1 MKDQV
6 FRTEYFVMAAE
17 DKPSK
22 GADIGQRLAKE
33 GVNLL
38 ALLAFPTEGGR
49 TQVDLVPEH
58 PEQLIKAARKLG
70 YTLSEPKTVFLIQG
84 TDRAGALADILG
96 RLGSASINVTAT
108 CGAAGGGNR
117 YGGLL
122 WVKPA
127 DVEAASRALGA
138 VSMAAHHA

>member
-17 DKPSK
+17 DKPGK

-38 ALLAFPTEGGR
+38 AMLAFPSEGR
-49 TQVDLVPEH
+49 IQVDLVPEH
-58 PEQLIKAARKLG
+58 PEQLTKAARKLG
-70 YTLSEPKTVFLIQG
+70 LTLNGPKTVFLVHG
-84 TDRAGALADILG
+84 SDRAGAMAEILG
-96 RLGSASINVTAT
+96 RLGNASINVTAT
-108 CGAAGGGNR
+108 CATSCGGNR

-122 WVKPA
+122 WVRPA
-127 DVEAASRALGA
+127 EVEAASRALGA
-138 VSMAAHHA
+138 VTMTAHHV